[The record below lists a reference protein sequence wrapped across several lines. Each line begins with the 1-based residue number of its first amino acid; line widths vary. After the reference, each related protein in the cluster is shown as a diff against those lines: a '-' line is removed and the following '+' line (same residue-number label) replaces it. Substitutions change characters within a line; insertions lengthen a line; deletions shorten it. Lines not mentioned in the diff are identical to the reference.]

1 MSDIQPPEI
10 RDHADPVEPQYAT
23 IKMYASREDIYPREV
38 TGFFANWRWACVWL
52 TQLVFYGLPWLAWN
66 DRQAVLFDL
75 TARKFYLFGIVLW
88 PQDFIYLTALLII
101 CAYSLFLFTTVAGR
115 LWCGFACPQTVYTE
129 IFMWV
134 ERKIEGSRSARIKL
148 SKQNWT
154 LAKVSKKCAKHAIWL
169 GIALWTGISFV
180 GYFTP
185 IKTLM
190 QEILLVTLGPWELFW
205 VLFYALATY
214 GNAGWMREQ
223 VCKYMC
229 PYARFQSVMFDQDT
243 LIVTYDQQRGEPRST
258 KTAKNPVL
266 GSCIDCSI
274 CVQVCPTGIDIRD
287 GLQYECIGCAACV
300 DACDTVMDKIGAP
313 RGLIRFSTA
322 NAIKNNLSEQQ
333 VLKSIFRS
341 RVLIYSAILVVIV
354 SVLAINLL
362 TRVPL
367 KLDVIRD
374 RGSMGRELNEGVIEN
389 VYKLQIMNTA
399 EANHIYRIKVSGLD
413 SIRLDSPDQIEL
425 PGATTKAIPVRVHVD
440 HDHGKQ
446 GSNKI
451 WFQLEAID
459 NPALQV
465 KEKAVFII
473 PHN

>member
-1 MSDIQPPEI
+1 
-10 RDHADPVEPQYAT
+10 
-23 IKMYASREDIYPREV
+23 
-38 TGFFANWRWACVWL
+38 
-52 TQLVFYGLPWLAWN
+52 
-66 DRQAVLFDL
+66 
-75 TARKFYLFGIVLW
+75 
-88 PQDFIYLTALLII
+88 
-101 CAYSLFLFTTVAGR
+101 
-115 LWCGFACPQTVYTE
+115 
-129 IFMWV
+129 
-134 ERKIEGSRSARIKL
+134 
-148 SKQNWT
+148 
-154 LAKVSKKCAKHAIWL
+154 
-169 GIALWTGISFV
+169 
-180 GYFTP
+180 
-185 IKTLM
+185 
-190 QEILLVTLGPWELFW
+190 
-205 VLFYALATY
+205 
-214 GNAGWMREQ
+214 
-223 VCKYMC
+223 
-229 PYARFQSVMFDQDT
+229 
-243 LIVTYDQQRGEPRST
+243 
-258 KTAKNPVL
+258 
-266 GSCIDCSI
+266 
-274 CVQVCPTGIDIRD
+274 
-287 GLQYECIGCAACV
+287 
-300 DACDTVMDKIGAP
+300 MDKIGAP
-313 RGLIRFSTA
+313 KGLIRFSTA

-399 EANHIYRIKVSGLD
+399 EENHTYRIKVSGLD